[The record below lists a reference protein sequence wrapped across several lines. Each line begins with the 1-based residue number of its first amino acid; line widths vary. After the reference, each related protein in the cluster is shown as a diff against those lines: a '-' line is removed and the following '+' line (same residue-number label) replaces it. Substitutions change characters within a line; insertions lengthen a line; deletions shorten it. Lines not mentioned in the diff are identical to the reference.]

1 MIFIEALKAF
11 FIGIVQ
17 GITEWL
23 PVSSTG
29 HMILFNEFVKMDVS
43 EEFFELFEVVIQFG
57 SILAVLVL
65 FFDKLNPFSRKKDA
79 VMKKKTWTLWF
90 RVIVAVLP
98 AAIIG
103 LLLDDFFDEHFY
115 NYVVV
120 AAALIVYGILFIVV
134 SFISEI

>member
-1 MIFIEALKAF
+1 MPMIIEAIKAF

-43 EEFFELFEVVIQFG
+43 PEFFELFEVVIQFG

-65 FFDKLNPFSRKKDA
+65 FFDKLNPFSRKPLK
-79 VMKKKTWTLWF
+79 VQPSYGP
-90 RVIVAVLP
+90 LP
-98 AAIIG
+98 G
-103 LLLDDFFDEHFY
+103 
-115 NYVVV
+115 
-120 AAALIVYGILFIVV
+120 
-134 SFISEI
+134 